1 MNEAIPEH
9 MLWVWALMLVYN
21 DKKTSRPKMPTTTTS
36 LFKHNSD
43 DLDALALNICQVKMF
58 GHEIPP
64 EEWDALCYLYL
75 RRLRERCLKQKSP
88 RSL

>member
-1 MNEAIPEH
+1 MNDAIPEH
-9 MLWVWALMLVYN
+9 MLWVYALLAVCN
-21 DKKTSRPKMPTTTTS
+21 DKQSSRPVMPAATS
-36 LFKHNSD
+36 DLFKHNSD
-43 DLDALALNICQVKMF
+43 DLDTLALNICQVKML

-75 RRLRERCLKQKSP
+75 RRVRERFLKPQPS